1 MTAGSDIDERHLA
14 EALAWHRALE
24 GDDAD
29 WDAYVL
35 WLEANTRHREA
46 SIAVATTDRIV
57 EEHKVALVRLIAAQ
71 RPLDRSRTWFRRHF
85 LQGAAAAAAAIA
97 LAVGIPLFN
106 RHPAEETYI
115 TTLGEKRTIA
125 LANGATIDLAPVSQL
140 RVKGS
145 RADNLELVRGEALFS
160 VVHDP
165 ARMLSIHAGDYT
177 VADIGTRFAVN
188 LTSDALLVRVSEGH
202 VSIARD
208 DGGTPVK
215 LSAGHQLLA
224 RKQADVLDITPIAS
238 EDAGSWRQGRLT
250 YDHAPL
256 TVVLSD
262 ISRYSGQ
269 EFIVDPSVKDMR
281 FSGIL
286 VIGDGSQLLARLSE
300 LAAISYHTE
309 GGRIRVSADPAR

>member
-1 MTAGSDIDERHLA
+1 MTAGSDIDERLLA

-35 WLEANTRHREA
+35 WLEADPRHREA
-46 SIAVATTDRIV
+46 SKEIAVTDRIV
-57 EEHKVALVRLIAAQ
+57 EGHREALAGLTAVGRS
-71 RPLDRSRTWFRRHF
+71 LDRSRTWFRRHF
-85 LQGAAAAAAAIA
+85 LQGVAAAAAIA
-97 LAVGIPLFN
+97 IAVGIPLLN
-106 RHPAEETYI
+106 RHPAEETYA
-115 TTLGEKRTIA
+115 TAAGEKRTIA
-125 LANGATIDLAPVSQL
+125 LANSATIDLAPVSQIK
-140 RVKGS
+140 VKGS
-145 RADNLELVRGEALFS
+145 NTVNLELVRGEAFFS

-165 ARMLSIHAGDYT
+165 ARTLSIHAGDDT

-188 LTSDALLVRVSEGH
+188 LTGEALLVRVSEGH

-215 LSAGHQLLA
+215 LSAGQQLLA
-224 RKQADVLDITPIAS
+224 RKQADVLDITPIAP

-256 TVVLSD
+256 SVVLSD

-269 EFIVDPSVKDMR
+269 EFIVDPSVRDMR

-300 LAAISYHTE
+300 FVAVRYQTE
-309 GGRIRVSADPAR
+309 GDRVRVSADPAR